1 MCYNPIPTE
10 VKDIH
15 WLQGALDQSPCVL
28 SGDTN
33 EYKNSP
39 DLKQTNNVP
48 LQAI

>member
-1 MCYNPIPTE
+1 MCYNTNPTG

-15 WLQGALDQSPCVL
+15 CLQGALDQSPCVL

-39 DLKQTNNVP
+39 DFKRGTNK
-48 LQAI
+48 